1 MPARHP
7 FATALTGVAAL
18 LTLAGCQKPTPGVT
32 LVNAGSSVHSEAVQ
46 FCRDGK
52 FLTKVNGNECPGT
65 GKAVTVLRA
74 RQDDRVGVDVDRAL
88 TKTGWYVFDTD
99 SQRSYGFEETHYTSI
114 VADFTNRPLAG
125 VIRLEVRQ
133 VDHKPKNNQDLPK
146 VIGQWKFQL
155 VVT

>member
-1 MPARHP
+1 MPARRLP
-7 FATALTGVAAL
+7 VSALTGTAVL
-18 LTLAGCQKPTPGVT
+18 LTLAGCQRPTPGVT
-32 LVNAGSSVHSEAVQ
+32 LASAGSSVYSEAVQ
-46 FCRDGK
+46 FCRGGK

-74 RQDDRVGVDVDRAL
+74 RQDDTVGVDVDRAL
-88 TKTGWYVFDTD
+88 ATTGWYVFDTD
-99 SQRSYGFEETHYTSI
+99 SQRSYGFEENHHTSI

-125 VIRLEVRQ
+125 VIHLEIRQ
-133 VDHKPKNNQDLPK
+133 VDHQPKNNQDLPK